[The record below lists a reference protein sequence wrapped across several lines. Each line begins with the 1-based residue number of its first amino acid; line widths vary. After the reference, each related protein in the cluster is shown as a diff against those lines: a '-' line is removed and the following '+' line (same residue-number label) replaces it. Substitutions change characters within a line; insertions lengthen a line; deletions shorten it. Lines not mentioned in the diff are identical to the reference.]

1 VHTLLGNE
9 ISRLDG
15 DPLVFL
21 DGVRKIDNIDSAEG
35 SEKDDPRLRRRT
47 SESWLLMLVQTL
59 GVDKEEPSDS
69 TPATSQSAGKLPGRS
84 KDGEVW
90 DSGLL
95 TPLSELFCI
104 GGAYILYKSDESSLV
119 TSRSFVRWWA
129 HYFSSR
135 EALKPFEMS
144 TEYGCWGREH
154 SLTGPRLE
162 KGRLG
167 EGSHGKGE
175 LSSFDGSTVSTVT
188 AAAAA
193 AAVRR
198 SWDCLWIW
206 VEHGSGTGYRGTY
219 LRTYS
224 PTICWC
230 AAYCR
235 RDMLPW
241 SDVSEMWEIR
251 PLLRRGCRDLNV
263 HALTR
268 PPRAQRRGRHRLGP
282 TLLCRFCCD

>member
-1 VHTLLGNE
+1 MHTLLGNE

-135 EALKPFEMS
+135 EALKPFETS

-162 KGRLG
+162 KGRLR

-188 AAAAA
+188 VPPPPLLLCADLGI
-193 AAVRR
+193 V
-198 SWDCLWIW
+198 C
-206 VEHGSGTGYRGTY
+206 GSGWNTAVAPGTAVP
-219 LRTYS
+219 TYVPTVRLYVGVQLTAVEICCHGATS
-224 PTICWC
+224 PRC
-230 AAYCR
+230 
-235 RDMLPW
+235 
-241 SDVSEMWEIR
+241 
-251 PLLRRGCRDLNV
+251 
-263 HALTR
+263 
-268 PPRAQRRGRHRLGP
+268 GR
-282 TLLCRFCCD
+282 